1 MDDTISIC
9 NMCVVDGSEEDKSS
23 QVTTDSADLDD
34 QRRFSETV
42 AIDNSSQVSKGV
54 LQFALPV
61 IKKEKSEVMMRSV
74 SLPRGTK
81 MEVQLSAPTSLVERK
96 QISLKQ
102 RAEAVST
109 LRQELMIPLMQQR
122 SFSETVAIDNQKQE
136 EMLLQVQ
143 QRSSSKT
150 QLNVESVPRAIKME
164 VEVPRPKRELSRCEF
179 QRKRRVEAI
188 QTQRQ
193 EMRLHL
199 DGGKPVFLEELAP
212 QKVRFY

>member
-1 MDDTISIC
+1 MS
-9 NMCVVDGSEEDKSS
+9 
-23 QVTTDSADLDD
+23 TDAKDLEN

-42 AIDNSSQVSKGV
+42 AIDNSQVSQGF
-54 LQFALPV
+54 LQFALP
-61 IKKEKSEVMMRSV
+61 IAKKEKSELMTRSV

-81 MEVQLSAPTSLVERK
+81 MEVQLSGPPSLVERK
-96 QISLKQ
+96 QVSLK
-102 RAEAVST
+102 RHAEAVST

-122 SFSETVAIDNQKQE
+122 SFSETVAIDNQRQE

-143 QRSSSKT
+143 DRSSSRAE
-150 QLNVESVPRAIKME
+150 LNVVSVPRAIKME

-188 QTQRQ
+188 QTERQ

-199 DGGKPVFLEELAP
+199 AGGKPVFLEELAP
-212 QKVRFY
+212 QKVRFC